1 MVASRIPFQVKPLQ
15 PTLVQPFHRPG
26 WVYEEKIDGWRIV
39 AYKNG
44 SDVRFGSRKGLD
56 HTKRFS
62 ELAKAI
68 AALPG
73 STLVLDGEVAVFDER
88 LISRFDLL
96 SDPDPG
102 LVVTPPVFVAFD
114 VLYDGELDL
123 RAQPLTARRKALER
137 LLVGAESVFA
147 VPRLGTDGYDAWAEV
162 QRRGLEGFVGK
173 DPNST
178 YTRGGPT
185 RMWLKSKVRHEGQF
199 VVGGIVFRSEGW
211 SLLVGSPE
219 GDALRYRGLVHFGVG
234 RKLTDALIENGLV
247 RSTSPFADK
256 VPLKG
261 VTWLDPRLS
270 AEISYAEILPGGSLR
285 AGVFRGFV
293 GT

>member
-1 MVASRIPFQVKPLQ
+1 
-15 PTLVQPFHRPG
+15 
-26 WVYEEKIDGWRIV
+26 
-39 AYKNG
+39 
-44 SDVRFGSRKGLD
+44 LD
-56 HTKRFS
+56 HTKRFF

-68 AALPG
+68 VALPG

-102 LVVTPPVFVAFD
+102 FVVTPPVFVAFD

-123 RAQPLTARRKALER
+123 RAQPLTARREALER

-147 VPRLGTDGYDAWAEV
+147 VPRLSTDGYDAWAEV
-162 QRRGLEGFVGK
+162 ERRGLEGFVGK

-178 YTRGGPT
+178 YMRGGPT
-185 RMWLKSKVRHEGQF
+185 RVWLKSKVRHEGQF

-211 SLLVGSPE
+211 SLLVGSSE

-261 VTWLDPRLS
+261 VTWLDPRLN

-293 GT
+293 GA

>member
-1 MVASRIPFQVKPLQ
+1 VASRIPFQIKPLQ
-15 PTLVQPFHRPG
+15 PTLVKPFHRPG
-26 WVYEEKIDGWRIV
+26 WLYEEKIDGWRMV

-44 SDVRFGSRKGLD
+44 ADVRLVSRKELD

-62 ELAKAI
+62 ALAKSI
-68 AALPG
+68 GELPG
-73 STLVLDGEVAVFDER
+73 SMLVLDGEVAVFDER

-102 LVVTPPVFVAFD
+102 LVVTPPLYVAFD
-114 VLYDGELDL
+114 VLHDGELDL
-123 RAQPLTARRKALER
+123 RAQPLTARREALER
-137 LLVGAESVFA
+137 LLVDAASVFA
-147 VPRLGTDGYDAWAEV
+147 VPRLGTDGHEAWAEV

-185 RMWLKSKVRHEGQF
+185 RVWLKSKARREGQF

-219 GDALRYRGLVHFGVG
+219 GGVLRYRGLVHYGVG
-234 RKLTDALIENGLV
+234 RKLADALIENGLV
-247 RSTSPFADK
+247 RSTSPFVEK

-270 AEISYAEILPGGSLR
+270 AEISYAEILPRGSLR

-293 GT
+293 GA